1 MKLLHI
7 NGNDLTLDDVRS
19 VVFERR
25 PVMLAP
31 EARLAVDRA
40 RAVVEDL
47 VENNQVG
54 YAVTTGVGQLS
65 DVRIP
70 PNDIRQLQINLLRSH
85 AVGVGEPL
93 SEAVSRAMILLR
105 ANSLSKG
112 CSGVRGVVIDTL
124 CEMSNRGVHPVIP
137 SQGSVG
143 ASGDLAPLAHLGLV
157 LIGEGEASYQG
168 KRMSGADALQAAQIK
183 PITLE
188 AKETISLINGTQ
200 AMLAVG
206 LLAILESQIL
216 AET

>member
-47 VENNQVG
+47 VENNRVG

-70 PNDIRQLQINLLRSH
+70 HDDIRQLQINLLRSH
-85 AVGVGEPL
+85 AVGVGDPL
-93 SEAVSRAMILLR
+93 SEEVTRAMILLR
-105 ANSLSKG
+105 ANSLAKG
-112 CSGVRGVVIDTL
+112 CSGVEL
-124 CEMSNRGVHPVIP
+124 HPAKE
-137 SQGSVG
+137 S
-143 ASGDLAPLAHLGLV
+143 A
-157 LIGEGEASYQG
+157 
-168 KRMSGADALQAAQIK
+168 AAQTRRDGMTERRFMGGRL
-183 PITLE
+183 PDL
-188 AKETISLINGTQ
+188 
-200 AMLAVG
+200 
-206 LLAILESQIL
+206 
-216 AET
+216 